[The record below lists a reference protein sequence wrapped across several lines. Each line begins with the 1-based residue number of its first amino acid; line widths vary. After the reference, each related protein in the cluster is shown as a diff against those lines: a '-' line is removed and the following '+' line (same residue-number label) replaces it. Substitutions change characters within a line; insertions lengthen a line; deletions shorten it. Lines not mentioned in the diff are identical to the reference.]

1 MSEDLRSVALQDL
14 EALLR
19 SIEAGDASSPPE
31 AAELQAL
38 GLGHL
43 AGRLGA
49 LSRLDAVAA
58 PTVLRLVIAERRDG
72 PACPE
77 LVWTGP
83 EGAGSTARDTAVVVR
98 RLFEEAKSRVVV
110 AGYDFTKGTEILR
123 PLHAAMR
130 DRGVRARFFV
140 NVKDK
145 APSAAEVE
153 AHVGRRLRESFLQW
167 WTFGPP
173 CPDLYYDPRTAD
185 PEEGFTS
192 LHAKCVVVD
201 GEVAFVG
208 SANFTERA
216 YERNIEAGVLVRDR
230 GFASRLAAQ
239 WANLVE
245 AGLVR
250 RYESG

>member
-1 MSEDLRSVALQDL
+1 VSGDLSRVALHDL

-19 SIEAGDASSPPE
+19 SIEQGDVSSPPQ
-31 AAELQAL
+31 AAELQAS

-43 AGRLGA
+43 ASRLGS
-49 LSRLDAVAA
+49 LSGFDAASA
-58 PTVLRLVIAERRDG
+58 RTALRLVIAERRVRG
-72 PACPE
+72 TSPE

-83 EGAGSTARDTAVVVR
+83 EGPGSTARDTAVVVR
-98 RLFEEAKSRVVV
+98 RLFEEARSRVVV
-110 AGYDFTKGTEILR
+110 AGFDFTKGTEILR
-123 PLHAAMR
+123 PLHTAMR
-130 DRGVRARFFV
+130 DRGVRAQVFL

-145 APSAAEVE
+145 APSPAEVD
-153 AHVGRRLRESFLQW
+153 AHVGRRLEESFVQW

-173 CPDLYYDPRTAD
+173 WPDLYFDPRTAD
-185 PEEGFTS
+185 PAEDYSS

-216 YERNIEAGVLVRDR
+216 YKRNIEVGVLIRDR

-250 RYESG
+250 RYEKG